1 MKCVRQSDIN
11 FENSEMLQNVAVIR
25 IKYKML
31 LKNKQQLLSVISEQE
46 IFSDNM
52 ILRIKN

>member
-31 LKNKQQLLSVISEQE
+31 LKNKQQ
-46 IFSDNM
+46 F
-52 ILRIKN
+52 